1 MANIHDSSIIK
12 LFQATIIKQKGKI
25 WMRMNCKQLMK
36 WRLFG
41 KEFIIYDTF
50 DNPLFL
56 VKQIAKFIRT
66 SNVNQMLSK
75 SEFTKSILL
84 MQQWSKAWNNFV
96 FTTKKSLKRLEFQ
109 NREKLE
115 TEV

>member
-1 MANIHDSSIIK
+1 MW
-12 LFQATIIKQKGKI
+12 TKI
-25 WMRMNCKQLMK
+25 NCKQLMK

-50 DNPLFL
+50 GNPLFL

-75 SEFTKSILL
+75 SEFTKSIPL

-96 FTTKKSLKRLEFQ
+96 FTTEKSLERKCKLSIFICKR
-109 NREKLE
+109 K
-115 TEV
+115 V